1 MGKWTRRAFIASG
14 TLVGG
19 GLLVGVG
26 VGVAIR
32 PGHRTPELAKIVE
45 SGDEVLVNAWVKILP
60 DNSIKVIVPHSEMG
74 QGVHTALPMMLADE
88 MDADWSTVS
97 MEQAPA
103 HPEYAT
109 FHLARHV
116 ILPGKVPGIVEDTLT
131 GVFLKASEIMS
142 LQITGGSFSVRST
155 GQLGMRTAGAA
166 AREMLINAAA
176 EEWQVPA
183 SEIRAENSYLH
194 HDASKRSA
202 PFANFAKLA
211 ASLKGPEQPTLKTPD
226 QFKIMGQS
234 VERLDIPPKVD
245 GSAVFGTDIDLPGMK
260 YAAVKA
266 APVFGSTVVSIDSAA
281 AEKMKGVIK
290 IVNLDTGVGVIAD
303 SYWQATKA
311 LQSVLVTYTES
322 AANKL
327 STAGMF
333 EQFGQDM
340 DAAVANGKEQE
351 DLVKGDARGTLA
363 QSDNIVEA
371 EYRVPFLAHA
381 TMEPMN
387 CTAWVHDG
395 QVELWAGLQNPLGTR
410 DFIANKFGYETDKV
424 TIHNVYLGGGFGRR
438 TLPDYPQQGVQ
449 LANALP
455 GVPVKMIWSRE
466 EDIQQDHYRQAVIS
480 RFKAGLDESGTPISW
495 ENQFIDKHDPVEAPY
510 IPYAIDNQFIHY
522 TSSPTH
528 VPFGAW
534 RSVDHSQHAFFTE
547 SFIDELAAVAGK
559 DPYHYRRDLLAEE
572 PRIRKVLDSAAK
584 MAGWGKSMPAHW
596 AQGIALQSSF
606 NTIVAQVVD
615 IDMSSGKPRVD
626 KVFCAAD
633 AGFVISPD
641 GFIAQMESGIVF
653 GLTAALYGDITLKD
667 GAIVESNFHNYK
679 MVRMN
684 NSPDIEVKII
694 NSGEPMGGAGEPG
707 TPPIAPAVTNA
718 IFAATGKRI
727 RELPTSKHDGSY
739 SLS

>member
-290 IVNLDTGVGVIAD
+290 IVDLDTGVGVIAD

-363 QSDNIVEA
+363 QSDNVVEA

-547 SFIDELAAVAGK
+547 SFIDELAAAAGK

>member
-290 IVNLDTGVGVIAD
+290 IVDLDTGVGVIAD

-363 QSDNIVEA
+363 QSDNVVEA

-381 TMEPMN
+381 TMEHMN

-547 SFIDELAAVAGK
+547 SFIDELAAAAGK

>member
-363 QSDNIVEA
+363 QSDNVVEA

>member
-322 AANKL
+322 AANKV

-363 QSDNIVEA
+363 QSDNVVEA

>member
-131 GVFLKASEIMS
+131 GVFLKASEIMA
-142 LQITGGSFSVRST
+142 LQIPGGSFSVRST
-155 GQLGMRTAGAA
+155 RQLGMRTAGAA

-363 QSDNIVEA
+363 QSDNVVEA